1 MKIEETYYALS
12 LGTHIQC
19 HTLAP
24 LRVKECNQQTQPRVS
39 QYNI

>member
-1 MKIEETYYALS
+1 MKTEETYYALS

-19 HTLAP
+19 HTLAA

-39 QYNI
+39 QYI